1 MTRSPAHSGFSLI
14 ESLVALAILAL
25 TAIAILG
32 ATQAHITRIAGL
44 TTRAA
49 AQWTA
54 ENHIAL
60 RELGLEDSIPPP
72 MLGIQF
78 AVVDTQNPTSDPEV
92 FKVDTR
98 VTDVSEKLT
107 YGGFTWFLD
116 SGSATVEPPK

>member
-1 MTRSPAHSGFSLI
+1 MTRSPAESGFSLI

-25 TAIAILG
+25 TAIAIIG
-32 ATQAHITRIAGL
+32 ATEAHISRIAGL

-60 RELGLEDSIPPP
+60 RELGLDDTAPPP
-72 MLGIQF
+72 MLGISF
-78 AVVDTQNPTSDPEV
+78 AVVDTQQPTSDPEV
-92 FKVDTR
+92 VKVDTR
-98 VTDVSEKLT
+98 VTDLSQNRS

-116 SGSATVEPPK
+116 IGSAHVEPLK

>member
-1 MTRSPAHSGFSLI
+1 MTRSSGEAGFSLI

-25 TAIAILG
+25 TAIAIIG
-32 ATQAHITRIAGL
+32 ATEAHITRIAGL

-60 RELGLEDSIPPP
+60 RELGLDDNAPPP
-72 MLGIQF
+72 MLGISF
-78 AVVDTQNPTSDPEV
+78 AVADTPQPTNDPEV
-92 FKVDTR
+92 VKIDTR
-98 VTDVSEKLT
+98 VTDVSQNRT

-116 SGSATVEPPK
+116 KGPSNMVPLK